1 MTTTDNKKKLLLKAI
16 KEYGG
21 IITAR
26 DEVGIP
32 RSTFYQRQK
41 HDQIFKEDV
50 LEAKQSFGESMLQIA
65 IDRIKNPDK
74 GKGSDVLLIA
84 VLNAYMSSTF
94 KPGAAD
100 DNNEIVRDWIEE
112 LRDKFKADKLRNETP
127 LSQPVEETL
136 DSILDKKRNNDDTL

>member
-1 MTTTDNKKKLLLKAI
+1 MLK
-16 KEYGG
+16 
-21 IITAR
+21 
-26 DEVGIP
+26 
-32 RSTFYQRQK
+32 
-41 HDQIFKEDV
+41 
-50 LEAKQSFGESMLQIA
+50 IA

>member
-1 MTTTDNKKKLLLKAI
+1 MPTTDNKKKLLLEAI

-21 IITAR
+21 FIIAR
-26 DEVGIP
+26 DKVGVP
-32 RSTFYQRQK
+32 RSTYYQWL
-41 HDQIFKEDV
+41 KEDETFKDAV
-50 LEAKQSFGESMLQIA
+50 HEAKESFGESMLQIA
-65 IDRIKNPDK
+65 IDRLRNPDK

>member
-1 MTTTDNKKKLLLKAI
+1 
-16 KEYGG
+16 
-21 IITAR
+21 
-26 DEVGIP
+26 
-32 RSTFYQRQK
+32 
-41 HDQIFKEDV
+41 
-50 LEAKQSFGESMLQIA
+50 
-65 IDRIKNPDK
+65 
-74 GKGSDVLLIA
+74 
-84 VLNAYMSSTF
+84 MSSTF